1 MKGMLITWEVILGNP
16 RYFSYFPCDSLSIIN
31 EAEVV
36 KIVGS
41 SGAKKNENLL
51 ASVKSMLDD
60 SLNELKR
67 SQEDTADS
75 HPKESLTSCIAS
87 KIMVTKIKA
96 DLTESQ

>member
-1 MKGMLITWEVILGNP
+1 M
-16 RYFSYFPCDSLSIIN
+16 N

-41 SGAKKNENLL
+41 SSAKKNENFL

-67 SQEDTADS
+67 SQGDTADS
-75 HPKESLTSCIAS
+75 HPKESLRAAS
-87 KIMVTKIKA
+87 
-96 DLTESQ
+96 LQR